1 LENQNHNTMNQK
13 NIFTAIAAVLVL
25 QGVAFFLIGDQMITG
40 TYPDVAEP
48 GHTALLQLLQVPS
61 ALSILLGLI
70 AYANRTA
77 PNVTWAFTIGTGIL
91 LGVTMKHMFID
102 HVNVPM
108 AAAIIQAFIFL
119 ACGYLWSQEKKVRS

>member
-1 LENQNHNTMNQK
+1 MNQK
-13 NIFTAIAAVLVL
+13 NIFTAIAAILVL
-25 QGVAFFLIGDQMITG
+25 QGIAFFLLGDQMITG

-61 ALSILLGLI
+61 ALSILIGLI
-70 AYANRTA
+70 TYANRAT
-77 PNVTWAFTIGTGIL
+77 PNITWAYTIGTGVL
-91 LGVTMKHMFID
+91 LGVTLKHMFMD

-108 AAAIIQAFIFL
+108 AAAIIQVLIFL

>member
-1 LENQNHNTMNQK
+1 MNQK
-13 NIFTAIAAVLVL
+13 NIFTAIAAILVL
-25 QGVAFFLIGDQMITG
+25 QGIAFFLLGDQMITG

-61 ALSILLGLI
+61 ALSILIGLI
-70 AYANRTA
+70 TYANRTT
-77 PNVTWAFTIGTGIL
+77 PNITWAYTIGTGVL
-91 LGVTMKHMFID
+91 LGVTLKHMFMD

-108 AAAIIQAFIFL
+108 AAAIIQVLIFL